1 MVPNEGVNTDD
12 RARVEVVNV
21 PEPARS
27 GVCPGAVLGV
37 FPAILTLLRGDG
49 TGVSA
54 RPFRYND
61 AEPMQEK
68 PMLTLVPQEIE
79 EYAVRHTTPL
89 PAQLAELARY
99 TAGRDDGMMLSGP
112 VEGTLLQM
120 LVWALGARRVLEVG
134 CFTGFSA
141 QMMASAL
148 PDDGRLVTCEIDPGN
163 AEVAREYFDRGPDG
177 HKIEIR
183 LGPAI
188 ETMKSLEGPFDFV
201 FIDAD
206 KTPYVDYYERAM
218 DLLADRGIIAVD
230 NVLWSGRVLDPKS
243 DSDRAMAAF
252 NDHVSADPRVR
263 QVILTV
269 RDGLMLIR
277 KV

>member
-1 MVPNEGVNTDD
+1 
-12 RARVEVVNV
+12 
-21 PEPARS
+21 
-27 GVCPGAVLGV
+27 
-37 FPAILTLLRGDG
+37 
-49 TGVSA
+49 
-54 RPFRYND
+54 
-61 AEPMQEK
+61 
-68 PMLTLVPQEIE
+68 MLTLVPQEIE

-89 PAQLAELARY
+89 PADLAELARY
-99 TAGRDDGMMLSGP
+99 TAGRDDGMMLSGAI
-112 VEGTLLQM
+112 EGTLLQM
-120 LVWALGARRVLEVG
+120 LVWALGASRVLEVG

-141 QMMASAL
+141 QMMAAAL

-188 ETMKSLEGPFDFV
+188 QTMESLEGPFDLV

-243 DSDRAMAAF
+243 DSDRALAAF
-252 NDHVSADPRVR
+252 NDHVAADPRVR
-263 QVILTV
+263 QVILTI
-269 RDGLMLIR
+269 RDGLMLVR
-277 KV
+277 KA

>member
-1 MVPNEGVNTDD
+1 MMPQRSAVGHCALAAPGLG
-12 RARVEVVNV
+12 RVF
-21 PEPARS
+21 
-27 GVCPGAVLGV
+27 L
-37 FPAILTLLRGDG
+37 
-49 TGVSA
+49 
-54 RPFRYND
+54 
-61 AEPMQEK
+61 Q
-68 PMLTLVPQEIE
+68 
-79 EYAVRHTTPL
+79 EYARTAHHAAARCPPPGNRSAVVQIL
-89 PAQLAELARY
+89 ELARY

-141 QMMASAL
+141 QMMAAAL

-177 HKIEIR
+177 YKIEIR

-188 ETMKSLEGPFDFV
+188 QTMESLKGPFDLV

-218 DLLADRGIIAVD
+218 DLLADRGIVAVD

-243 DSDRAMAAF
+243 DSDRALAAF
-252 NDHVSADPRVR
+252 NDHVAADPRVR
-263 QVILTV
+263 QVILTI
-269 RDGLMLIR
+269 RDGLMLVR
-277 KV
+277 KA

>member
-1 MVPNEGVNTDD
+1 
-12 RARVEVVNV
+12 
-21 PEPARS
+21 
-27 GVCPGAVLGV
+27 
-37 FPAILTLLRGDG
+37 
-49 TGVSA
+49 
-54 RPFRYND
+54 
-61 AEPMQEK
+61 
-68 PMLTLVPQEIE
+68 MLTLVPQEIE

-89 PAQLAELARY
+89 PAHLAELARY

-112 VEGTLLQM
+112 IEGTLLQM
-120 LVWALGARRVLEVG
+120 LVWALGAHRVLEVG

-141 QMMASAL
+141 QMMAAAL
-148 PDDGRLVTCEIDPGN
+148 PDNGRLVTCEIDPGN

-188 ETMKSLEGPFDFV
+188 QTMESLKGPFDLI

-218 DLLADRGIIAVD
+218 DLLADHGIIAVD

-243 DSDRAMAAF
+243 DSDRALATF
-252 NDHVSADPRVR
+252 NDRVAADTRVR

-269 RDGLMLIR
+269 RDGLMLVR
-277 KV
+277 KAA

>member
-1 MVPNEGVNTDD
+1 
-12 RARVEVVNV
+12 
-21 PEPARS
+21 
-27 GVCPGAVLGV
+27 
-37 FPAILTLLRGDG
+37 
-49 TGVSA
+49 
-54 RPFRYND
+54 
-61 AEPMQEK
+61 
-68 PMLTLVPQEIE
+68 MLTLVPQEIE
-79 EYAVRHTTPL
+79 EYAARHTTPL
-89 PAQLAELARY
+89 PAHLVELARY